1 MEGGKEMT
9 KRIEAVGKPAGCKLL
24 RISATV
30 RQSADFAA
38 EESGFAVERISIRG
52 DFFAVPEEEFEKI
65 ESALAGT
72 PVSRVAPRFEL
83 LASGAGIQLVGI
95 SGAGIQ
101 TLLEEALHG

>member
-1 MEGGKEMT
+1 MT
-9 KRIEAVGKPAGCKLL
+9 KRIETVGKPTGCKLL
-24 RISATV
+24 RISAAL
-30 RQSADFAA
+30 RHAADA
-38 EESGFAVERISIRG
+38 EAGESGFVVERIAIRG
-52 DFFAVPEEEFEKI
+52 DFFAVPEDEFDKI

-72 PVSRVAPRFEL
+72 PVSRVAASFEV